1 MCIGELFVIKRE
13 NINYEDK
20 MLDID
25 GIINWIIEKKMGVFG
40 VKEIIERS
48 NSYRVIGFII

>member
-1 MCIGELFVIKRE
+1 MCIGELFVIKRV

-25 GIINWIIEKKMGVFG
+25 GKVNWIIEKWW
-40 VKEIIERS
+40 EYLE
-48 NSYRVIGFII
+48 